1 MQTNLPKLANVDQL
15 PGFRWTGD
23 NIGIFTSTGNFT
35 IVSTAAVK
43 RDAAIRD
50 IRARYY
56 RERCR
61 ADQAQFDEEAAAWAA
76 YHAEVDRGLFQRS
89 EAA

>member
-1 MQTNLPKLANVDQL
+1 MQNNLPTLADVDHL
-15 PGFRWTGD
+15 PGFRWTDD
-23 NIGIFTSTGNFT
+23 NIGNFT

-61 ADQAQFDEEAAAWAA
+61 ADQAQCDEEAAVWAA
-76 YHAEVDRGLFQRS
+76 YHAEVDRGIFRRS